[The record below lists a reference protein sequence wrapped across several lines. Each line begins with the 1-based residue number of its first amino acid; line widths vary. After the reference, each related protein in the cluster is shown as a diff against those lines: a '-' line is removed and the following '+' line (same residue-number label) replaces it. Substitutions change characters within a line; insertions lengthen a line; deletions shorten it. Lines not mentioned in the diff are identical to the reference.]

1 MIPQGRRDYILQ
13 LLNEKPLVTVT
24 ELAEAFSLSE
34 VSVRKLL
41 TAMEKEGL
49 LTRSWGGATR
59 AENALHEYSHVEKEK
74 LHLEEKKAIA
84 RFCYGEISD
93 GESVFL
99 DSGTTTIQL
108 ARLIASGAKRHILIV
123 TNALNIAMDF
133 VHAEDIGVIV
143 IGGEM
148 RHRIVCCTG
157 ELTMDALNNFCFDRA
172 FVTGNHFGLERGFT
186 TPLLSEAKM
195 KGKLLE
201 VSKHSY
207 VVMDSSKY
215 GGNSLCCIAPIDAAS
230 MIVTDWRLPASILAH
245 FEEKNIAVAAAP
257 KVEN

>member
-1 MIPQGRRDYILQ
+1 MIPQGRKDYILQ

-123 TNALNIAMDF
+123 TNALNIAM
-133 VHAEDIGVIV
+133 
-143 IGGEM
+143 
-148 RHRIVCCTG
+148 
-157 ELTMDALNNFCFDRA
+157 
-172 FVTGNHFGLERGFT
+172 
-186 TPLLSEAKM
+186 
-195 KGKLLE
+195 
-201 VSKHSY
+201 
-207 VVMDSSKY
+207 
-215 GGNSLCCIAPIDAAS
+215 
-230 MIVTDWRLPASILAH
+230 
-245 FEEKNIAVAAAP
+245 
-257 KVEN
+257 